1 MTFLYVFTAECDP
14 VNFAIRGVLIP
25 ILAIAGTIANI
36 LTIRVF
42 NNSKMKSPIHTI
54 LIGRYSYKFNKERI
68 LSVSSI
74 FFKIVYKIGLAT
86 CDTLVLVGT
95 LTTRGF
101 PMFGNYF
108 INQVGSVLSPV
119 TMPLVLM
126 GITSSTL
133 MTVFLSLE
141 RYFAVCRKETI
152 TYKKVYIYM
161 AVIGIYSFLRFLPTF
176 WLRRITTKDGGITS
190 EMNEDLNCNKDF
202 HQYVL
207 YIPNLI
213 LRFILP
219 TIVLIVTSIL
229 TLKEVNFLQKISI
242 VTVKYN

>member
-1 MTFLYVFTAECDP
+1 
-14 VNFAIRGVLIP
+14 
-25 ILAIAGTIANI
+25 
-36 LTIRVF
+36 
-42 NNSKMKSPIHTI
+42 
-54 LIGRYSYKFNKERI
+54 
-68 LSVSSI
+68 
-74 FFKIVYKIGLAT
+74 
-86 CDTLVLVGT
+86 
-95 LTTRGF
+95 
-101 PMFGNYF
+101 MFGIYF

-152 TYKKVYIYM
+152 TYKKVYISM

-176 WLRRITTKDGGITS
+176 WLRRITTKDGVTTS

-229 TLKEVNFLQKISI
+229 TLKEVKFLQKISI
-242 VTVKYN
+242 FDRNSKI

>member
-1 MTFLYVFTAECDP
+1 MGVF
-14 VNFAIRGVLIP
+14 
-25 ILAIAGTIANI
+25 
-36 LTIRVF
+36 
-42 NNSKMKSPIHTI
+42 
-54 LIGRYSYKFNKERI
+54 
-68 LSVSSI
+68 
-74 FFKIVYKIGLAT
+74 
-86 CDTLVLVGT
+86 
-95 LTTRGF
+95 TTRGF

-126 GITSSTL
+126 GFTASTL

-141 RYFAVCRKETI
+141 RYFAICRRKPI
-152 TYKKVYIYM
+152 TYKKVYISM

-176 WLRRITTKDGGITS
+176 WLRRITTKDGVITS
-190 EMNEDLNCNKDF
+190 EINKDLDCNPNF
-202 HQYVL
+202 QLYVL
-207 YIPNLI
+207 YLPNLI

-229 TLKEVNFLQKISI
+229 TLKEVNFLLKMSM

>member
-1 MTFLYVFTAECDP
+1 
-14 VNFAIRGVLIP
+14 
-25 ILAIAGTIANI
+25 
-36 LTIRVF
+36 
-42 NNSKMKSPIHTI
+42 
-54 LIGRYSYKFNKERI
+54 
-68 LSVSSI
+68 
-74 FFKIVYKIGLAT
+74 
-86 CDTLVLVGT
+86 
-95 LTTRGF
+95 
-101 PMFGNYF
+101 MFGIYF

-152 TYKKVYIYM
+152 TYKKVYISM
-161 AVIGIYSFLRFLPTF
+161 AVIGTYSFLRFLPTF
-176 WLRRITTKDGGITS
+176 WLRRITTKDGVITS
-190 EMNEDLNCNKDF
+190 EMNEGLNRNKNF

-229 TLKEVNFLQKISI
+229 TLKEVNFSK
-242 VTVKYN
+242 KYR

>member
-54 LIGRYSYKFNKERI
+54 LAGKYSYKSDKERI
-68 LSVSSI
+68 LSISSI
-74 FFKIVYKIGLAT
+74 FFKIIYKIGLAT
-86 CDTLVLVGT
+86 CDTLVLVGA

-101 PMFGNYF
+101 PMFGNDF

-119 TMPLVLM
+119 TIPMVLM
-126 GITSSTL
+126 GFTSSTL
-133 MTVFLSLE
+133 TTVFMSLE
-141 RYFAVCRKETI
+141 RYFAICHKKRI
-152 TYKKVYIYM
+152 TYKKVYISM
-161 AVIGIYSFLRFLPTF
+161 AVIGIYSFLLFSPTF
-176 WLRRITTKDGGITS
+176 LLRRITTKDGVVTS
-190 EMNEDLNCNKDF
+190 ELNEKLNCNKTF
-202 HQYVL
+202 HL
-207 YIPNLI
+207 YQNYLPNLI

-219 TIVLIVTSIL
+219 TIILIVTSIL
-229 TLKEVNFLQKISI
+229 TIKEVNFL
-242 VTVKYN
+242 